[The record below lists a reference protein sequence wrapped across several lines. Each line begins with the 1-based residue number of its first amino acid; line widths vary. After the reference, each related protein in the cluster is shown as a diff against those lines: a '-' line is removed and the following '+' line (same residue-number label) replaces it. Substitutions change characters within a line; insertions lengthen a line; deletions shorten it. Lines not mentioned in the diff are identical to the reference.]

1 MKKIVTLAAVAAG
14 LSASPALAQSA
25 SPGGFYIGAL
35 GGYEGIDVES
45 ADGSV
50 SADADSAVYGVN
62 VGYDL
67 SLGSAFVGIEG
78 ELSTSSGDTEFP
90 DSFTGAREGLEANGQ
105 YYIGARA
112 GVALTP
118 GIAAYGKVGYTS
130 LDTKAFTSSGSLDE
144 LEDNAGG
151 LRFGGGVQVQLP
163 GPLEARVEYR
173 RSKYKDLIDGTF
185 GDATTDQVVE
195 ALRGRGRGCQVLT
208 RERPG
213 DKARRAGIPRRVLV
227 DAMIH
232 GPGRRA
238 RSASGIVEV
247 SSSRMYSRAI
257 SQSRRSVREAVAVRR
272 RMATAALSLKS
283 VKCDPFPIGPLPTR
297 F

>member
-14 LSASPALAQSA
+14 LSASPAWAQSA
-25 SPGGFYIGAL
+25 SPGGFYVGAL

-78 ELSTSSGDTEFP
+78 ELSTSNGDTEFP

-144 LEDNAGG
+144 LKDNAGG

-173 RSKYKDLIDGTF
+173 RSRYKDLIDGTF
-185 GDATTDQVVE
+185 GNATTDQVV
-195 ALRGRGRGCQVLT
+195 
-208 RERPG
+208 
-213 DKARRAGIPRRVLV
+213 AGV
-227 DAMIH
+227 
-232 GPGRRA
+232 G
-238 RSASGIVEV
+238 
-247 SSSRMYSRAI
+247 
-257 SQSRRSVREAVAVRR
+257 VR
-272 RMATAALSLKS
+272 
-283 VKCDPFPIGPLPTR
+283 F
-297 F
+297 